1 MKKEIN
7 SLNLIYG
14 ATTIDIFSKYKE
26 FKHLKKDEVKDI
38 SKKINDYFIWLENQ
52 KNINVFKVVKIGM
65 FLLDNSTI
73 RKYILNNNINILYD
87 ETIKLLNEIDYD
99 VIEQERFSENNM
111 YIEFSSKYENDDT
124 EIDII
129 KFMKYQLENSNLFF
143 KDLIMLLIDNY
154 DFPKKLFKVT
164 RSKNRHIDFL
174 NRLNYIYYHLANY
187 LNSSREDLYYCSL
200 FLLKYPYIDDL
211 LYTRSHYPYF
221 ETKNCNDETSSLI
234 YTSIIKGL
242 HYINSYYF
250 IEFFDF
256 NYRTTQKQAGS
267 YRLSESKEDFI
278 RSMTVTLT
286 KDDKIFLYKIAYMED
301 DYKLTKAELKE
312 LEHLIA
318 SLKKLDNV
326 TITSQEL
333 TLEKKELLKNTISY
347 INEYADNNNIKL
359 LEFIYDMQIKND
371 PSYLIAE
378 FYIQHNNF
386 KYRFIIR
393 KLNDKLTWTLYLKHK
408 RTYKINM
415 YFSDDFKHIYQAM
428 LED

>member
-52 KNINVFKVVKIGM
+52 KNINVFNVVKIGM

-256 NYRTTQKQAGS
+256 NYRTTQKQTGS